1 MTRLVPYAGYDPDE
15 DDFSDI
21 VLPPHWRYDFGK
33 NMARRR
39 QRIDPAIVRII
50 CAAEIPHR
58 IVGQLVATLYRRRMP
73 YLSRTIGHVLRKG
86 HVA

>member
-15 DDFSDI
+15 DDFSDV
-21 VLPPHWRYDFGK
+21 VLPPHNQYDFGK

-39 QRIDPAIVRII
+39 QRIDPAVVRIM

-58 IVGQLVATLYRRRMP
+58 IVGQLIAKLYQRRMP
-73 YLSRTIGHVLRKG
+73 YLSRTIWHVLRRG
-86 HVA
+86 GVS